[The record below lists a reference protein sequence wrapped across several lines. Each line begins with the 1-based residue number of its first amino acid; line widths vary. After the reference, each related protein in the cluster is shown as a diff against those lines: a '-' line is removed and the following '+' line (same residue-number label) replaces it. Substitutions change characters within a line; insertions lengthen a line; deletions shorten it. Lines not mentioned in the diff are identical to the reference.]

1 MRTSSRLLACLAVA
15 GAVLTHAGAAA
26 AAAADE
32 SAAKRYIA
40 SYYSEAGCRAAARDG
55 VRKGHWTNPVC
66 VKTIRFHL
74 GTWDLW
80 VD

>member
-1 MRTSSRLLACLAVA
+1 MRTSSRVLACLAVA
-15 GAVLTHAGAAA
+15 GAVLTPAGAATA
-26 AAAADE
+26 AE

-40 SYYSEAGCRAAARDG
+40 SYYSESGCRAAARDG

-66 VKTIRFHL
+66 VKSIRFYL